1 MIKYGVDESQVKEG
15 SMRDEEREQHPERL
29 RPSELK
35 KRDPKSKSSAADR
48 LKRRPLF
55 VIDP

>member
-1 MIKYGVDESQVKEG
+1 
-15 SMRDEEREQHPERL
+15 MRDEESEQRPERPC
-29 RPSELK
+29 PSELK

-55 VIDP
+55 IIDP